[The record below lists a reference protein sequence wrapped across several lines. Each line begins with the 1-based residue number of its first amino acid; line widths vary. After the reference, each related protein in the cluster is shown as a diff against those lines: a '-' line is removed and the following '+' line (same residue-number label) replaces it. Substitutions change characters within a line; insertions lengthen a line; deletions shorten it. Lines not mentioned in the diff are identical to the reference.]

1 MPVRYDSTSDFDL
14 DSANANPTGITFG
27 NNKFWVADATDNKVY
42 AYNADGSRD
51 TASDFDLDS
60 ANANPTGI
68 TFGNNKFWVI
78 NTVSITGNRVYA
90 YNADDSRDTAS
101 DFDLD
106 SINTSPV
113 GITFGNNKFWVVDS
127 SDNKVYAYNA
137 DGSRDD
143 DASDFDLDSAN
154 ANPTGIT
161 FGNNKFWVVDSSD
174 NKVYAYNAD
183 GSRDDD
189 ASDFDLDSA
198 NANPTGIT
206 FGNNKFW
213 VINTINI
220 TDTKV
225 YGYILLTRVAK
236 SLTSKY
242 SIRNLVTN
250 SKKIIDVSTSTY
262 DNKSFSVNSQE
273 TQPSALAFNNDLS
286 KVYVVGF
293 TTDTIYQYSL
303 STPGDISTATYDNKS
318 FSVSSQE
325 VIPTGLAFNNDLS
338 KVYVVG
344 FNTDKIYQYSLS
356 TPGDISTATYDN
368 KSFSVRS
375 QESQPSDLAFN
386 NDLSKVYVVGYA
398 TDTIHQYTL
407 STPGDISTATY
418 DNKSFSVN
426 SQDSN
431 PSDLAFNNDLSKVYV
446 VGIVNNKIHQYSL
459 STPGDISTATYDNKS
474 FSVSSQESQPRD
486 LAFNNDLSKV
496 YVVGLTTAIIY
507 QYSVSE
513 VINHLTSQYK
523 IVGRIGRS
531 IISKFKIA
539 GRIEKSLTSK
549 YSIRNLTAKS
559 LTSKYSIVGKV
570 LKSVTSLYIIE
581 NLVRKS
587 IASKY
592 HIRESVEKS
601 VTSKYTIL
609 GRIEKSLTSK
619 YSIRNLTAKSLTSK
633 YQIAGKVLK
642 SVTSR
647 YIIKNLVRKSIA
659 SKYHI
664 RESVEKSVTS
674 KYTILGRI
682 EKSIA
687 SKYQILSRITK
698 QVASKYTIEGFVT
711 KILTSQYKIVGKVKK
726 SLTSK
731 YSIRNIV
738 TNSEIIIDVS
748 TAVYNN
754 KSYSIGEF
762 TAPTGCTFN
771 RDMSKVW
778 ITGKDALFI
787 YQYSL
792 STPGDITTATYDNKR
807 IAVSAG
813 TQGISFNGDYSK
825 MYLINS
831 TLDKIMQYSLTTPE
845 DISTATLGSSYSVSS
860 QEDGPRGI
868 AVNSD
873 VSKIWIVGSAE
884 DTVFQYELSTPG
896 NILTASYN
904 NKSFAVN
911 SQVGGFP
918 QGVTFNVDMSRMWV
932 SDSTNDAVY
941 QYTLSTPGDVST
953 ATYDNLSYSFGGV
966 ITNPTD
972 IKFNPDFTA
981 MYVTG
986 QHTNRVFQFTIPES
1000 IQVLTSEYQIV
1011 SKVVKSVTS
1020 RYVID
1025 GIVKRFVTSQ
1035 YAIRNLTAKSLTS
1048 QYFIAGR
1055 ITKSLTSQYK
1065 IVGRVAKSI
1074 ISQYKIVERI
1084 KKQVTSK
1091 YTILGKVTK
1100 SVTSQYQITS
1110 KVLKSVTSR
1119 YAIERFVTNTITSQY
1134 KIISRIAKSL
1144 TSEYSIRNTVT
1155 NTQKILDISTATYD
1169 NESYSIGEF
1178 TSPTGCT
1185 FNRDMSKMWVVGK
1198 DDLFAYQYTLSTP
1211 GDITTAT
1218 YDNKKIGVA
1227 QGTQGLSFNA
1237 DYTKMY
1243 LVNSS
1248 LDTIIQYDLSTAED
1262 ISTATQISS
1271 YSVSS
1276 QEDGPRGIAVN
1287 GDVSKIW
1294 VVGSAEDTVFQY
1306 SLSTPGDLSTISYNN
1321 KSFPINSQDNFP
1333 QGITVNES
1341 ETMMWLAGSSN
1352 DGIHQYTL
1360 STPGDVS
1367 TASYDGLFYSLSG
1380 ISTNPTD
1387 VKFNPDFTAMYV
1399 TGQHTNKVFQFAIP
1413 ESIQALAS
1421 IYQITGR
1428 VLKSITSRYVID
1440 GFVSRFITS
1449 QYKITG
1455 RIKKQVTS
1463 RYSIFGMVAKSITS
1477 RYQIASK
1484 VAKSI
1489 TSRYAID
1496 GTVKRFI
1503 TSQYKITGR
1512 IKKSITSKYLIRGL
1526 TSKSITSRYD
1536 IKNSIAKSLT
1546 SRYEILSKLS
1556 KSITSRYAITG
1567 KVIKTVNSE
1576 YSVRNLAA
1584 KSITS
1589 QYSITAR
1596 ISKSL
1601 DSQYAIF
1608 ARVAKSVTSQYVIRE
1623 AISKT
1628 LNSKYS
1634 IIGRAIHIIRSKY
1647 YVGDV
1652 ELPISG
1658 TFKLLTTVKS
1668 FKLITNKATRDN
1680 R

>member
-78 NTVSITGNRVYA
+78 NTISLAGNRVYA
-90 YNADDSRDTAS
+90 YNADGSRDTAS

-213 VINTINI
+213 VINAINI
-220 TDTKV
+220 TDDKV

-262 DNKSFSVNSQE
+262 DNKSFSVSSQE

-286 KVYVVGF
+286 KVYVIGF

-559 LTSKYSIVGKV
+559 LTSKYQIAGKV

-731 YSIRNIV
+731 YSIRELTSNTKIIFLSSASDDTITRVYGLSVDAENDYVYFTSETNSIIRYILSEFQNGVFTSKTIFPNPTDFGYGDSIVRDNNKTYLAFANTTTLIEIAVFNDNGVILTNEGFDISNISIAHFAITIKDGFLYVIGKSISESTKLIVEAYNISTKQRDAAKSYKITDAPNLQPFALALLDDTMYIKFFQFNNIYAYDIGSSVSDPDKIILGYNYYDETEPNQSVFGFSISDGKFFMINEIAALESQLLTFNILKPLASQYRIISRVKKSVTSKFKIAGRIEKSLTSKYSIRNIV
-738 TNSEIIIDVS
+738 TNSEIIKDVS

-807 IAVSAG
+807 IGVSAG
-813 TQGISFNGDYSK
+813 TQGISFNSDYSR

-831 TLDKIMQYSLTTPE
+831 SIDKIMQYNLSTPE
-845 DISTATLGSSYSVSS
+845 DISTATLVSSYSVAG
-860 QEDGPRGI
+860 QEAGPRGI

-873 VSKIWIVGSAE
+873 VSKIWIVGSGMR
-884 DTVFQYELSTPG
+884 TVYQYSLSIPG
-896 NILTASYN
+896 NLTTISFN

-911 SQVGGFP
+911 SQ
-918 QGVTFNVDMSRMWV
+918 
-932 SDSTNDAVY
+932 
-941 QYTLSTPGDVST
+941 
-953 ATYDNLSYSFGGV
+953 AT
-966 ITNPTD
+966 
-972 IKFNPDFTA
+972 
-981 MYVTG
+981 
-986 QHTNRVFQFTIPES
+986 
-1000 IQVLTSEYQIV
+1000 
-1011 SKVVKSVTS
+1011 
-1020 RYVID
+1020 
-1025 GIVKRFVTSQ
+1025 
-1035 YAIRNLTAKSLTS
+1035 
-1048 QYFIAGR
+1048 
-1055 ITKSLTSQYK
+1055 
-1065 IVGRVAKSI
+1065 
-1074 ISQYKIVERI
+1074 
-1084 KKQVTSK
+1084 
-1091 YTILGKVTK
+1091 
-1100 SVTSQYQITS
+1100 
-1110 KVLKSVTSR
+1110 
-1119 YAIERFVTNTITSQY
+1119 
-1134 KIISRIAKSL
+1134 
-1144 TSEYSIRNTVT
+1144 
-1155 NTQKILDISTATYD
+1155 
-1169 NESYSIGEF
+1169 
-1178 TSPTGCT
+1178 
-1185 FNRDMSKMWVVGK
+1185 
-1198 DDLFAYQYTLSTP
+1198 
-1211 GDITTAT
+1211 
-1218 YDNKKIGVA
+1218 
-1227 QGTQGLSFNA
+1227 
-1237 DYTKMY
+1237 
-1243 LVNSS
+1243 
-1248 LDTIIQYDLSTAED
+1248 
-1262 ISTATQISS
+1262 
-1271 YSVSS
+1271 
-1276 QEDGPRGIAVN
+1276 
-1287 GDVSKIW
+1287 
-1294 VVGSAEDTVFQY
+1294 
-1306 SLSTPGDLSTISYNN
+1306 
-1321 KSFPINSQDNFP
+1321 FP
-1333 QGITVNES
+1333 QGITFNED
-1341 ETMMWLAGSSN
+1341 ENMMWVVGSSS

-1360 STPGDVS
+1360 STAGDVS

-1387 VKFNPDFTAMYV
+1387 VKFNDDFTAMYV
-1399 TGQHTNKVFQFAIP
+1399 TGQHTNRIYQFAIP
-1413 ESIQALAS
+1413 ESILTLAS
-1421 IYQITGR
+1421 KYSIVGK
-1428 VLKSITSRYVID
+1428 VLKSVTSLYIIENLVSKSLNSKYIITER
-1440 GFVSRFITS
+1440 VS
-1449 QYKITG
+1449 
-1455 RIKKQVTS
+1455 KQVNS
-1463 RYSIFGMVAKSITS
+1463 KFSILE
-1477 RYQIASK
+1477 K
-1484 VAKSI
+1484 V
-1489 TSRYAID
+1489 
-1496 GTVKRFI
+1496 
-1503 TSQYKITGR
+1503 
-1512 IKKSITSKYLIRGL
+1512 
-1526 TSKSITSRYD
+1526 
-1536 IKNSIAKSLT
+1536 AKSLT
-1546 SRYEILSKLS
+1546 SKY
-1556 KSITSRYAITG
+1556 SI
-1567 KVIKTVNSE
+1567 
-1576 YSVRNLAA
+1576 RNLTA
-1584 KSITS
+1584 KSLT
-1589 QYSITAR
+1589 
-1596 ISKSL
+1596 
-1601 DSQYAIF
+1601 
-1608 ARVAKSVTSQYVIRE
+1608 
-1623 AISKT
+1623 
-1628 LNSKYS
+1628 SKYS
-1634 IIGRAIHIIRSKY
+1634 IIGVVKKIVTSQYQVVGKVKKSLTSKY
-1647 YVGDV
+1647 QIRELTSKVLTSKYSIRELTSKVLNSQYEIFSRISKALTSQYRIAGRVVKSLTSQYKIVGRIAKSLISKYDIFGRV
-1652 ELPISG
+1652 VNSLTSQYEITSRVTKTTTSQYDIRETISKILTSKFSIIGRVVHAITSRYYIGDIELPVSG
-1658 TFKLLTTVKS
+1658 ELKLLTTVKS
-1668 FKLITNKATRDN
+1668 FKLLTPTKQTMRIQR
-1680 R
+1680 